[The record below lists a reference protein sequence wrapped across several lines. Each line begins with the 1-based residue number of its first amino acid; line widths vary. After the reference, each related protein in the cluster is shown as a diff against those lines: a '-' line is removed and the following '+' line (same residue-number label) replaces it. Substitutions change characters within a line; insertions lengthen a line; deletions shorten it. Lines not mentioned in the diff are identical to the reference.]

1 MYKIINFFLA
11 LLILIFFINTYKYYS
26 SNINIKNKEF
36 NLNNINQIINEKITN
51 IPILNNDTNN
61 VIEFNNSILNNT
73 GNNKHRSF
81 WDLLK
86 SK

>member
-1 MYKIINFFLA
+1 MYKIINFFFA
-11 LLILIFFINTYKYYS
+11 LLILIFFIYTYKYYS